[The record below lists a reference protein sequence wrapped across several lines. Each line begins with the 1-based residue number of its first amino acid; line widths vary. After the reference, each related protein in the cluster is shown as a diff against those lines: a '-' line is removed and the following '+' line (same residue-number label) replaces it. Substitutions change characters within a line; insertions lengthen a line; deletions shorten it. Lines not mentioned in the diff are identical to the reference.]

1 MEIKFTGDFFLLR
14 KKLLTTIMKTFIYL
28 FCAISFAF
36 VPSEGMS
43 QNSKIKIDTDKTISV
58 EEVFD
63 LIKTQTDYTF
73 VYENSIFK
81 KLPKVNL
88 HKGIII
94 VKDLLDKSLQASNV
108 IYQFNKDGSILLKKK
123 SVQQKVSGVLVD
135 DKGMPIMGASVRI
148 KATGI
153 GTATD
158 FNGEFSV
165 PASKGDVLV
174 FQSLGFE
181 SKEVVVGSLFVIKV
195 VLQESSENL
204 AGIVITTGYDKI
216 NKKSFTGAATT
227 IKAADLKIDGINDV
241 SRMLEGKV
249 AGVIVQNITGT
260 FGAAPQITIRGSSSV
275 FGNNN
280 PLYVIDGVVQED
292 IVEQDLDALTSGDA
306 STLISSSIA
315 GVNATDIEKIDI
327 LKDASATSI
336 YGARARNGVVVIT
349 TKSGKRESPLKVSY
363 TLEQTVRDIPS
374 YSQYDILDSKETIG
388 ILEGLRSQGYLR
400 LPDVGNSRFSGVYG
414 ILEKK
419 INSYSNGGFGVPNTV
434 EGRSAFLKDYE
445 LANTNWFKKLFRQ
458 SLMQNHTINFTGGG
472 ENNSFY
478 ASVGFL
484 HDPGWSVADKVSRIT
499 TNLKN
504 TFYFSDKFNISIATV
519 ASVRKQK
526 APGSFNREANVV
538 DGQFSRDF
546 DINPFSY
553 ALNTSRALRPRDNDG
568 NLEYYTNNWAA
579 FNILEELENNTLDL
593 DVKDIRFQ
601 LDASYKISD
610 NITYDLNASARYV
623 NSVREHQIRENSN
636 VVRAY
641 NADETT
647 VIANANIFLYTD
659 PNNPD
664 AIPISVF
671 PEGGLYRKFDNS
683 LTSYYVRNSFQLKKD
698 FNQKHNF
705 NALLGQ
711 ELRYVDRNNENFTG
725 YGLQYENGY
734 VPFTDARLLEK
745 VIAEGGN
752 YFGLGRER
760 ERTVAFFGRT
770 TYTYNDKYVFSLTGR
785 YDGSNRQGRSS
796 KSRWLP
802 TGTVSAKW
810 NASEEDFIQK
820 SKTINN
826 LQFRASYGLSA
837 SPGPATNSLA
847 IFRSEITDR
856 LTPSERETYL
866 DIQDLENSE
875 LTWEKQH
882 ELNIGVDLGLFNNR
896 IQFTADVYQR
906 DIFDNIDFVRTSG
919 IGGEFFKT
927 GNNSDTTQK
936 GIEFALTSTNVKTD
950 NFSWT
955 TSLNFSFFDQEI
967 TKLQNKPRVID
978 VVGLQGGKLEGYPNN
993 SLFSFQFDG
1002 LNSDGIPTFILPE
1015 GDNPVTDVDFQDSS
1029 NITDY
1034 LVYNGS
1040 VLPNIAGGFSNSFKY
1055 KNWDLN
1061 MLITGSGG
1069 NVVRLNPALD
1079 NFYSGTNVF
1088 TKSSINRWVL
1098 PGDENITNIPK
1109 VIDVRDN
1116 NIYDTSDL
1124 SRAYNAYNFSD
1135 ARVANGDFLRMKSI
1149 SLGYSFSK
1157 DVLAKLSLSHLKL
1170 KLQGTN
1176 LFLLYSD
1183 DRLNGQDPEFYGTG
1197 GVALPITRQF
1207 TMSLNIGL

>member
-1 MEIKFTGDFFLLR
+1 MEIKFTGVFFLLR
-14 KKLLTTIMKTFIYL
+14 KKLLTIIMRTFIYL

-36 VPSEGMS
+36 VPSEGLS
-43 QNSKIKIDTDKTISV
+43 QNAKIKIDTDKTISV

-63 LIKTQTDYTF
+63 LIKKQTDYTF
-73 VYENSIFK
+73 FYENSLFK
-81 KLPKVNL
+81 ELPKVKL
-88 HKGIII
+88 HKGIIV
-94 VKDLLDKSLQASNV
+94 VKELLDKSLQESNV
-108 IYQFNKDGSILLKKK
+108 VYIFNKDGSILLKKQTI
-123 SVQQKVSGVLVD
+123 QQKITGTLVD
-135 DKGMPIMGASVRI
+135 KNNVPIIGASVSV
-148 KATGI
+148 K
-153 GTATD
+153 GTNKGAATD
-158 FNGEFSV
+158 FDGKFAIS
-165 PASKGDVLV
+165 ASKGDVLF
-174 FQSLGFE
+174 FQSLGFQ
-181 SKEVVVGSLFVIKV
+181 SKEIKV
-195 VLQESSENL
+195 GNSLVLNVVLEESSESL
-204 AGIVITTGYDKI
+204 DEIVITTGYDKI

-227 IKAADLKIDGINDV
+227 IKAAELKIDGINDV

-260 FGAAPQITIRGSSSV
+260 FGAAPQITIRGASSV

-292 IVEQDLDALTSGDA
+292 IIEQDIGALTSGDA
-306 STLISSSIA
+306 STLLSSSIA

-349 TKSGKRESPLKVSY
+349 TKSGKKSSPLRVSY

-388 ILEGLRSQGYLR
+388 VLEGLRSQGYLR
-400 LPDVGNSRFSGVYG
+400 LPDVGNARFSGVYG
-414 ILEKK
+414 ILEKQ
-419 INSYSNGGFGVPNTV
+419 INSYANGGFGVENTQ
-434 EGRSAFLKDYE
+434 EGRRAFLQDYE
-445 LANTNWFKKLFRQ
+445 LENTNWFKTLFRQ
-458 SLMQNHTINFTGGG
+458 SLMQNHTLNFTGGG

-478 ASVGFL
+478 ASIGFL

-499 TNLKN
+499 SNLKN

-519 ASVRKQK
+519 ASVRSQK

-553 ALNTSRALRPRDNDG
+553 ALNTSRALRPRDNNG
-568 NLEYYTNNWAA
+568 NLEYYTNNWAD

-601 LDASYKISD
+601 VDASYKISD

-636 VVRAY
+636 VVKAY

-659 PNNPD
+659 PNDVD

-683 LTSYYVRNSFQLKKD
+683 LTSYYVRNSLKLKKN
-698 FNQKHNF
+698 FNQKHDF
-705 NALLGQ
+705 DALLGQ
-711 ELRYVDRNNENFTG
+711 ELRYVDRNSENFTG
-725 YGLQYENGY
+725 YGLQYENGF
-734 VPFTDARLLEK
+734 VPFTDSRLLEK
-745 VIAEGGN
+745 VISEGGN

-770 TYTYNDKYVFSLTGR
+770 TYTYDDKYVFSLTGR
-785 YDGSNRQGRSS
+785 YDGSNRQGRST

-810 NASEEDFIQK
+810 NASEESFIQK

-847 IFRSEITDR
+847 IFSSQITDR

-875 LTWEKQH
+875 LTWEKQY
-882 ELNIGVDLGLFNNR
+882 ELNIGLDVGLFNNKL
-896 IQFTADVYQR
+896 QFTGDIYQR
-906 DIFDNIDFVRTSG
+906 DVFDNIDFVRTSG
-919 IGGEFFKT
+919 IGGEFVKS

-936 GIEFALTSTNVKTD
+936 GIEFAITSTNIQAGDFK
-950 NFSWT
+950 WT
-955 TSLNFSFFDQEI
+955 SSLNFSYFDQKI
-967 TKLQNKPRVID
+967 TELQNQPRVID
-978 VVGLQGGKLEGYPNN
+978 VVGLQGGQLEGYPNN
-993 SLFSFQFDG
+993 SLFSFKFDG

-1015 GDNPVTDVDFQDSS
+1015 GDNPVTDVNFQDSS

-1040 VLPNIAGGFSNSFKY
+1040 VLPNIAGGFSNSFSY

-1061 MLITGSGG
+1061 VLITGSGG
-1069 NVVRLNPALD
+1069 NVVRLNPSLD

-1116 NIYDTSDL
+1116 NIYNTSDL
-1124 SRAYNAYNFSD
+1124 SRAYNAYNYSD
-1135 ARVANGDFLRMKSI
+1135 VRVADGDFVRMKSI
-1149 SLGYSFSK
+1149 SVGYSFNK
-1157 DVLAKLSLSHLKL
+1157 TVLDKLSLSHMKL

-1183 DRLNGQDPEFYGTG
+1183 DKLNGQDPEFYGTG